1 MSKKPTK
8 KRNFA
13 PISPAQARAGRA
25 LTGLDRAAF
34 AERAGISQ
42 WSVWQIENGRLEPSR
57 RVATRFRVTL
67 ENLGVR
73 CLDADEWGG
82 EGARLIL
89 SRDRKASGEGSN

>member
-1 MSKKPTK
+1 MRKKATK
-8 KRNFA
+8 KRDFHT
-13 PISPAQARAGRA
+13 ISAAQARAGRA
-25 LTGLDRAAF
+25 MTGLDRTQF

-42 WSVWQIENGRLEPSR
+42 WSVRQFENGRLEPGR

-82 EGARLIL
+82 EGVRRMAAGTT
-89 SRDRKASGEGSN
+89 KALQKL

>member
-1 MSKKPTK
+1 MRKKPTR
-8 KRNFA
+8 KRDFKGLTA
-13 PISPAQARAGRA
+13 AQARAGRA

-42 WSVWQIENGRLEPSR
+42 WSVRQLENGRLEPGR

-82 EGARLIL
+82 EGVRRMAAGTT
-89 SRDRKASGEGSN
+89 KALQKL